1 MSSPNRMPRHI
12 VWLSLGAL
20 ASFVGS
26 VLTFA
31 GIGAVASAGPG
42 LPDTGVNA
50 LGVYFLVIA
59 LALGGLVLAAM
70 AGKELLDFRRQLR
83 VR

>member
-1 MSSPNRMPRHI
+1 MSSPSRLPRHI
-12 VWLSLGAL
+12 IWLSLGAL
-20 ASFVGS
+20 ASLAGS
-26 VLTFA
+26 AAIFA
-31 GIGAVASAGPG
+31 GIGAVTTTGAGP
-42 LPDTGVNA
+42 PDAGVNA

-83 VR
+83 LR